1 MVFLLDH
8 IIDNFIYY
16 RRIGAGMGETAQS
29 LVSVQGHAEKKVH
42 RPVKRI
48 IGQQVSYPHL

>member
-8 IIDNFIYY
+8 IIDNFINY